1 MWSLLYRRVGCAL
14 IISISEGEELFR
26 LPALRALGANQF
38 IADDCFVP
46 FRCRSVDFAEM
57 LEANI
62 KGLLTLAGMYIF
74 SHHLI
79 CEVNNKITR
88 QIAA

>member
-1 MWSLLYRRVGCAL
+1 M

-26 LPALRALGANQF
+26 LPALRALVANQF

-62 KGLLTLAGMYIF
+62 KGLLT
-74 SHHLI
+74 
-79 CEVNNKITR
+79 
-88 QIAA
+88 